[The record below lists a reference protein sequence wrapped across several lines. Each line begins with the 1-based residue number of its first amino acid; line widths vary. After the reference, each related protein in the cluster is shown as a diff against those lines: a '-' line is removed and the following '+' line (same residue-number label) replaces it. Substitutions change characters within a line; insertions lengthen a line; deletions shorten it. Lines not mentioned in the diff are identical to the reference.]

1 MSDDNTNKMLPDPQF
16 EELGWQGWSDFKKEL
31 VSIFR
36 DYKEYG
42 DIVLEKKLGESIEI
56 YRLAFESER
65 FVDSIYEIWKER
77 YQYVVKSLSD
87 WISRYDVLGDKYISP
102 DILMIAKEKNFSL
115 SADLYDY
122 IERIVKQHG
131 ADNVVILK
139 ENNVYKFSLKRKDG
153 FYYEIKLV
161 KLDVIEVE

>member
-1 MSDDNTNKMLPDPQF
+1 MSDNNINKMPPDPQF
-16 EELGWQGWSDFKKEL
+16 EKLGWQGWHYFKEKL

-56 YRLAFESER
+56 YRPAFESER
-65 FVDSIYEIWKER
+65 FVDAIFEIWKER

-87 WISRYDVLGDKYISP
+87 WISRYDILGNKYLSP
-102 DILMIAKEKNFSL
+102 DIFMIAKEQNFSL
-115 SADLYDY
+115 SPDLYDY
-122 IERIVKQHG
+122 IVRIVKKHG
-131 ADNVVILK
+131 ADKVVVLK
-139 ENNVYKFSLKRKDG
+139 ENNVYKFSLERRDDE
-153 FYYEIKLV
+153 YYEIKLV